1 LYVVLVV
8 FGSCL
13 RRRKMN
19 RKDGKGR
26 FVLALIVVLVM
37 LTALVKDVTATPI
50 KEAPAPVVAI
60 SR

>member
-1 LYVVLVV
+1 
-8 FGSCL
+8 
-13 RRRKMN
+13 MN